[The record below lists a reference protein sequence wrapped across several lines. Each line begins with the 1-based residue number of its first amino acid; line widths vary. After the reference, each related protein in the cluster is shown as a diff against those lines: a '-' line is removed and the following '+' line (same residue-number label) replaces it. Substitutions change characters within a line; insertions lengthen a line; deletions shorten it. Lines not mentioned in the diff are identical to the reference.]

1 VTSSRNAQTRSPTPP
16 PEIGEREY
24 VLNLHRLGRDLPWNL
39 PEPPAASAFHM
50 RWALEEQ
57 PRGPAEDNIFARPPI
72 KDLPL
77 PEDQLRLL
85 VAVLGAERGLVPLW
99 NWQLNGV
106 PASWCHR

>member
-1 VTSSRNAQTRSPTPP
+1 VEPAGTP
-16 PEIGEREY
+16 GG
-24 VLNLHRLGRDLPWNL
+24 LGVSQ
-39 PEPPAASAFHM
+39 AM
-50 RWALEEQ
+50 GWALEEQ